1 MAVSVYIDITA
12 GGKLQSHGNSTA
24 KKNAHTLS
32 LGWTGKLIFA
42 STKLRDTKNNEIV

>member
-24 KKNAHTLS
+24 KKMRTLY

>member
-24 KKNAHTLS
+24 KKMRTLYLSAEPVNLFS
-32 LGWTGKLIFA
+32 LRQNWETPKIM
-42 STKLRDTKNNEIV
+42 K

>member
-32 LGWTGKLIFA
+32 AEPVNLF
-42 STKLRDTKNNEIV
+42 SLRQNWETPKIMK